1 MDVEI
6 TKVKREEKEASR
18 REILELRRDLERTY
32 ELKSE
37 ALMNREKNAIE
48 RLQKHQEVQ
57 SVIRLMSS
65 RHTKYKAAVKPS
77 VLSVWTK
84 FRLRKKRFMLKD
96 KLC

>member
-1 MDVEI
+1 MQLQHFMDVEI

-37 ALMNREKNAIE
+37 ALMSREKNAIE
-48 RLQKHQEVQ
+48 RLQKQQEVQ
-57 SVIRLMSS
+57 SHQTNVSN
-65 RHTKYKAAVKPS
+65 KYKIQAAVKPS

-84 FRLRKKRFMLKD
+84 FR
-96 KLC
+96 